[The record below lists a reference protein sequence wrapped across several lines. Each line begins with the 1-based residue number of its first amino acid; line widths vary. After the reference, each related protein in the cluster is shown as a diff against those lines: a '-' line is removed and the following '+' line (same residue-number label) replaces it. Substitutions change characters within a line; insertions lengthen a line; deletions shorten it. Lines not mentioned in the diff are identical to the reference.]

1 MPDQDNRELLE
12 AIRQLTQALGSSSND
27 MGSYR
32 RSIVDAEEAQEGL
45 TEEQVRA
52 AKLERDNSLA
62 KEKVAKEDRERADR
76 NRRVMYDVERSLN
89 SLKTAV
95 MSAEASFSKYSG
107 VLQGSKG
114 IIDSFTQNM
123 GFAGKAMGF
132 LAKGA
137 LTLAEKQLKQADDAL
152 KATDSLAKMGSAG
165 QLTTKEVL
173 EMGRTAG
180 YASHR
185 IESLL
190 KPIESLGSSIIGLGG
205 SAAYGQKKFAEI
217 ANVGEDVRKKFRALG
232 VSQEEYTQLTSDYL
246 DMQVKSGQ
254 SINKPIK
261 ELQKASEEYV
271 DNLLELS
278 SLTGKSLD
286 QTKKEA
292 ALANADIETKIS
304 NVMMDQKIAAL
315 KDKGLTDQAAA
326 LTKEKEVREK
336 FLINIGTTL
345 GDTARRQAALYLAR
359 GTYTAESAPL
369 LQMGVPMEK
378 FAAALKRGED
388 VGDNFVDTYARAT
401 DENIKNLGYAGMY
414 SESLRKATNMNDE
427 SIDYLTKTRGMT
439 REEARKEIER
449 LRNEAKTDED
459 TAQIARNLLLESEL
473 KVQQAFDELLQK
485 TNPLIEG
492 FNSTTI
498 AVTALQGVVLAT
510 TAAMGLSGLL
520 GTLRASG
527 MGGLGAGAGIGG
539 TVGMALG
546 AGVVAA
552 GVTYAAVKG
561 TEYLANKALDER
573 TAQKDAEIVKAH
585 QKSADIDYNKKLSGT
600 EYSWNQEKGGLM
612 LDDKHVNITEAP
624 DNIRE
629 IVSEVA
635 EERRKQRLSAKKMAI
650 GGLLG
655 SNQMAMVGEAGP
667 EFITGPAKVV
677 GVKETENLLSTVL
690 RNGLGP
696 FTTSNKSSSSR
707 ATDALLER
715 NMRDLNDQKEK
726 ELEVLDESN
735 TSMADMSVK
744 TKGLSDTFKEF
755 QDVLRDI
762 FGMPDEGIFGTS
774 AGDNPPG
781 GSGGYPR
788 GGPVDPATVAKA
800 SKSERGKKAI
810 DYFKEQGWSQEQAAG
825 IVANLMVESGAN
837 LQETAVGD
845 RGKAYG
851 IAQWHP
857 DRQAIFK
864 REYGKD
870 IKESSFE
877 EQLKFVQYE
886 LQNNEYLAGHRL
898 KQTTSGGE
906 AAYSFD
912 KEYERSSGKHRNLR
926 IAIAEGILEAI
937 KEAKVSEQVAQTS
950 PTAPVAT
957 EQNNTTREQNQ
968 LMSMNTQA
976 FSTFSDKLSVMIAKL
991 EENNA
996 LLNNVKQ
1003 NTA

>member
-1 MPDQDNRELLE
+1 
-12 AIRQLTQALGSSSND
+12 
-27 MGSYR
+27 
-32 RSIVDAEEAQEGL
+32 
-45 TEEQVRA
+45 
-52 AKLERDNSLA
+52 
-62 KEKVAKEDRERADR
+62 
-76 NRRVMYDVERSLN
+76 
-89 SLKTAV
+89 
-95 MSAEASFSKYSG
+95 
-107 VLQGSKG
+107 
-114 IIDSFTQNM
+114 
-123 GFAGKAMGF
+123 
-132 LAKGA
+132 
-137 LTLAEKQLKQADDAL
+137 
-152 KATDSLAKMGSAG
+152 
-165 QLTTKEVL
+165 
-173 EMGRTAG
+173 
-180 YASHR
+180 
-185 IESLL
+185 
-190 KPIESLGSSIIGLGG
+190 
-205 SAAYGQKKFAEI
+205 
-217 ANVGEDVRKKFRALG
+217 
-232 VSQEEYTQLTSDYL
+232 
-246 DMQVKSGQ
+246 
-254 SINKPIK
+254 
-261 ELQKASEEYV
+261 
-271 DNLLELS
+271 
-278 SLTGKSLD
+278 
-286 QTKKEA
+286 
-292 ALANADIETKIS
+292 
-304 NVMMDQKIAAL
+304 MMDQKAKAL
-315 KDKGLTDQAAA
+315 REKGLESEAKAIENEI
-326 LTKEKEVREK
+326 KVRRD
-336 FLINIGTTL
+336 FLQNVGTTL
-345 GDTARRQAALYLAR
+345 GDTARRQTALYLAR
-359 GTYTAESAPL
+359 GGYGPGSEQL

-378 FAAALKRGED
+378 FAKALRRGED
-388 VGDNFVDTYARAT
+388 VGDKFVDTYARAT
-401 DENIKNLGYAGMY
+401 DENIRNLGYAGTY

-427 SIDYLTKTRGMT
+427 SIDYLMKQRGMT
-439 REEARKEIER
+439 REEARKEITRTQQEG
-449 LRNEAKTDED
+449 DV
-459 TAQIARNLLLESEL
+459 AQAARNLMLETEL
-473 KVQQAFDELLQK
+473 KLQLGFDELLQT
-485 TNPLIEG
+485 TNPLIDG
-492 FNSTTI
+492 FNATTI
-498 AVTALQGVVLAT
+498 AVTALQ
-510 TAAMGLSGLL
+510 TAALAAAAIMGAQAFMGGLRGIAGAGAGGGSLL
-520 GTLRASG
+520 GTLASG
-527 MGGLGAGAGIGG
+527 ARGLLASAATAIGATAAGTAALAVTSVTAGLTGLTAAGRFATGGDSSNWISDLIGVENWRLGDSDKDEKSEAVEKNNTKSANLEFGRALLGTGYSWDQENGGLMQNGEHVSI
-539 TVGMALG
+539 T
-546 AGVVAA
+546 
-552 GVTYAAVKG
+552 
-561 TEYLANKALDER
+561 
-573 TAQKDAEIVKAH
+573 DAPVEIKEIVKQVNEGRSKKRIKEQ
-585 QKSADIDYNKKLSGT
+585 QKN
-600 EYSWNQEKGGLM
+600 
-612 LDDKHVNITEAP
+612 AP
-624 DNIRE
+624 
-629 IVSEVA
+629 
-635 EERRKQRLSAKKMAI
+635 KMAI

-774 AGDNPPG
+774 AGDKTPG
-781 GSGGYPR
+781 GGGGYPR

-912 KEYERSSGKHRNLR
+912 KEYERSSGQHRNLR